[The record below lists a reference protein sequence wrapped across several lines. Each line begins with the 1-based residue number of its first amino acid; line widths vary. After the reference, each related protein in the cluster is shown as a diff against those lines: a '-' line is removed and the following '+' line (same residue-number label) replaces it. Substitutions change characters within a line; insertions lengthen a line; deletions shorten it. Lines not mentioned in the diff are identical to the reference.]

1 MKFCQQLSA
10 YLRFKEYTGRQLY
23 QDMFDQAILSDQG
36 GYDSVGLTEH
46 HLINIL
52 MMPAPLHFAVKI
64 AEATK
69 NIKIITSVA
78 VLPLHDM
85 RVFAGELIA
94 SQIFTNDRLIL
105 GVGRGAFDYE
115 MSRLDSPLEDSRE
128 KFNESL
134 EVLKALLSE
143 EEVSWKGKYYNFDP
157 LTVMP
162 RPMTI
167 NGPDIMMAVLDPKGI
182 YACTKKGFHIMTT
195 PLSGGHQL
203 MLDQVDGFARGK
215 AELGDKGRDLTI
227 SLSRVAYVAKNEA
240 DRKEK
245 IEIAHEYYSR
255 FDNVFTGPGIV
266 NKGMI
271 KILPR
276 KQSIKELEKSLLICS
291 PEEMI
296 DKLSPY
302 SEAGIDRVILNMN
315 FGASHIDTMS
325 SIQNFAEK
333 VAPHFS

>member
-167 NGPDIMMAVLDPKGI
+167 NGPDIMMAVLNPEGI
-182 YACTKKGFHIMTT
+182 YACTKRGFHIMTT
-195 PLSGGHQL
+195 PLSGDHQL
-203 MLDQVDGFARGK
+203 MLDQVDGFMRGK
-215 AELGDKGRDLTI
+215 AELGDKGKDLTYKAILMLKDLANKANARFYIFIIPNKQLAMQNQCCESDILAAEFRKFSESNNLNLIDLAEVFGKYPEQSKLFFKKNSHFTSLGHSVTAKAI
-227 SLSRVAYVAKNEA
+227 SSKL
-240 DRKEK
+240 
-245 IEIAHEYYSR
+245 
-255 FDNVFTGPGIV
+255 
-266 NKGMI
+266 
-271 KILPR
+271 
-276 KQSIKELEKSLLICS
+276 ELE
-291 PEEMI
+291 
-296 DKLSPY
+296 
-302 SEAGIDRVILNMN
+302 
-315 FGASHIDTMS
+315 
-325 SIQNFAEK
+325 EK
-333 VAPHFS
+333 